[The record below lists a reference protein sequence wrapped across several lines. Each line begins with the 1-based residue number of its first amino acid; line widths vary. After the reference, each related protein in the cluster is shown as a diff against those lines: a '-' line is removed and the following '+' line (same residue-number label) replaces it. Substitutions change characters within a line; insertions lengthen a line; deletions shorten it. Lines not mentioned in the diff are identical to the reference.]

1 MLLRK
6 DPPRRPGLRAMTSD
20 LRTRLLLMLVLPLC
34 VLALVGVWLDYRSAD
49 EAASQHDQRLVRLL
63 PALADSVLAPPI
75 HDNDPPL
82 LLLAPPIED
91 FLRQNAGFAAYSVRD
106 TSGRLLLGEGWVHG
120 AVPTTLVPEFHSVEF
135 GGVTY
140 RVAAQRGR
148 TGAGELVVARA
159 DGSDP
164 RQKWAQQLLL
174 RVLLPNMVLLIA
186 AGFAI
191 HWAVR
196 QAFKP
201 LVGLA
206 EAVERRSPRDLSP
219 IDEAAS
225 PDEVRPLVHSLNRLF
240 ALVNAQ
246 AEGQRRFVADA
257 AHQLRTPLAGLQAQ
271 VEAWAM
277 MAKAAAR
284 PSTPTLNIESKVLQ
298 VPVESSSDAILLG
311 VSQIE
316 KLRAATRRT
325 SQLAHQLLALSR
337 ADARSLETPLP
348 QRVDVR
354 QLCETLLENFLD
366 AATGKGLDLGLD
378 VQPLRVTGQAWLLRE
393 LLSNLVDNAIKYTP
407 PGGMVTI
414 RCGLR
419 RGAIGPPSACLEV
432 EDDGPG
438 VRLAERARVTERFY
452 RVPGTAGEGTGL
464 GLAIVDEIVRLHGA
478 ALVLGTGP
486 QGRGLR
492 VSVVFPPESTA
503 ADGQDSTG
511 VARGEFGW
519 AHLGRHRIT
528 CGL

>member
-1 MLLRK
+1 MALQSGFTQ
-6 DPPRRPGLRAMTSD
+6 RPGLRAMTSD
-20 LRTRLLLMLVLPLC
+20 LRTRLLLTLVFPLC
-34 VLALVGVWLDYRSAD
+34 LLALVGVWLDYRSAD
-49 EAASQHDQRLVRLL
+49 EAASQHDQRLLRLL

-75 HDNDPPL
+75 HDNHPPL
-82 LLLAPPIED
+82 LLLAPPIEE
-91 FLRQNAGFAAYSVRD
+91 FLRQNAGFSAYSVRD
-106 TSGRLLLGEGWVHG
+106 TSGRLLLGESWVQG
-120 AVPTTLVPEFHSVEF
+120 AVPSTQAPEFHSMEF

-140 RVAAQRGR
+140 RVAMQRGG
-148 TGAGELVVARA
+148 TGAGELVVALA

-164 RQKWAQQLLL
+164 RQQWGQQLLL
-174 RVLLPNMVLLIA
+174 RVLLPNLVLLMA
-186 AGFAI
+186 AGLAI

-225 PDEVRPLVHSLNRLF
+225 PDEVRPLVHSINRLF

-277 MAKAAAR
+277 MAKAAAPQR
-284 PSTPTLNIESKVLQ
+284 PLIQDVDPKQPLAQDSRAQ
-298 VPVESSSDAILLG
+298 GAIVLG
-311 VSQIE
+311 VDQIE
-316 KLRAATRRT
+316 KLRNATRRT

-337 ADARSLETPLP
+337 ADARSLDAQPP
-348 QRVDVR
+348 QRVDLKD
-354 QLCETLLENFLD
+354 LCESLLENFLD

-378 VQPLRVTGQAWLLRE
+378 VQLVHVTGHGWLLRE

-407 PGGMVTI
+407 PGGIVTI

-419 RGAIGPPSACLEV
+419 QGRSGPPRAYVEV

-438 VRLAERARVTERFY
+438 VSEAERTRVLQRFY
-452 RVPGTAGEGTGL
+452 RVPGAVGEGTGL
-464 GLAIVDEIVRLHGA
+464 GLAIADEIVRVHRATLK
-478 ALVLGTGP
+478 LGEGP
-486 QGRGLR
+486 EGRGLL
-492 VSVVFPPESTA
+492 VTVLFP
-503 ADGQDSTG
+503 
-511 VARGEFGW
+511 
-519 AHLGRHRIT
+519 L
-528 CGL
+528 